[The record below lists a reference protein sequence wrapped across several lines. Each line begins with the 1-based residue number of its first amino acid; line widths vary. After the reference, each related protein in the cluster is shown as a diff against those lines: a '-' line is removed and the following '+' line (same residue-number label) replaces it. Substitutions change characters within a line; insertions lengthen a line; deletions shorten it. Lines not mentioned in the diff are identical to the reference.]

1 MFFILINISN
11 FIFSPYKKFQQVLVP
26 QIFSVMIFYLS
37 ILEKQDLVSH
47 SKFVYIIQ
55 NFNLFSVVM
64 FSTLYEYLFQKFN
77 FF

>member
-1 MFFILINISN
+1 
-11 FIFSPYKKFQQVLVP
+11 
-26 QIFSVMIFYLS
+26 MIFYLS
-37 ILEKQDLVSH
+37 ILEKQDLASH

-55 NFNLFSVVM
+55 NFNLFFVVM